1 MLLCGVFYSS
11 WKATGASA
19 VAFYGVLVKSWDCGQ
34 KPSDPDLG
42 KQQTSNQEVPAGQ
55 KPSGPKVKLETPW
68 KLAQIMGTA
77 TESDSDSLS
86 EKPNNEP
93 VPSQPRDPAKV
104 TPTSQGYASKP
115 KAKARRGR
123 RTKRRG
129 TRRSGTRTRRD
140 LKPHLTA
147 AAAEEAEPEEQRI
160 QAEF

>member
-93 VPSQPRDPAKV
+93 VPPQPRDPVKV
-104 TPTSQGYASKP
+104 TPTSQGYA
-115 KAKARRGR
+115 AKGR
-123 RTKRRG
+123 RTKRHG
-129 TRRSGTRTRRD
+129 KHRSRTRARPA
-140 LKPHLTA
+140 LKPHLSA
-147 AAAEEAEPEEQRI
+147 A
-160 QAEF
+160 